1 MFENESQIWTDMTGN
16 TAQAFDWNGNSGERW
31 VANQERLDRMLAAYG
46 DAAVAAAAPRPGEQV
61 LDIGCGAGVTTLDIA
76 RLVHP
81 DGFVLGVDI
90 SAQLIGRACECA
102 AEDADLDGG
111 VEFLLSDASREAFAP
126 SRFDL
131 LFSRFGVMFFDDPV
145 AAFAHMRH
153 ALKPEGRLAFV
164 CWRGAA
170 ENDWTRLPMAAIRD
184 IVPPAPPA
192 DPEAPGP
199 FSFGDRDRVT
209 RILSDAGYGDIAFA
223 AVDHPIL
230 FGLGATQEAA
240 IDDAVD
246 HALQVGPLGRALA
259 DQPDDVQARAI
270 AAVRAAF
277 AEKAGSDGVRI
288 EGAAWVVT
296 ARRAA

>member
-16 TAQAFDWNGNSGERW
+16 SAQAFDWNGNSGERW
-31 VANQERLDRMLAAYG
+31 LANQERLDRMLAAYG
-46 DAAVAAAAPRPGEQV
+46 DAAVAAAALQSGEQV

-76 RLVHP
+76 HLVRP

-90 SAQLIGRACECA
+90 SGQLIGRARECA
-102 AEDADLDGG
+102 GTDAG
-111 VEFLLSDASREAFAP
+111 VAFRLSDASREAFAP

-131 LFSRFGVMFFDDPV
+131 LFSRLGVMFFDDPV
-145 AAFAHMRH
+145 AAFAHMRR

-170 ENDWTRLPMAAIRD
+170 ENDWTRLPMAAIRG
-184 IVPPAPPA
+184 IVPPAPPT
-192 DPEAPGP
+192 DPDAPGP

-209 RILSDAGYGDIAFA
+209 RILSDAGYGDIAFE

-230 FGLGATQEAA
+230 FGLGATHEAA

-259 DQPDDVQARAI
+259 DQPDDVQVRAI

-277 AEKAGSDGVRI
+277 AEKAGPDGVGI

-296 ARRAA
+296 ARRAE

>member
-1 MFENESQIWTDMTGN
+1 MTGN

-31 VANQERLDRMLAAYG
+31 LANQERLDRMLAAYG

-61 LDIGCGAGVTTLDIA
+61 LDIGCGAGATTLDIA
-76 RLVHP
+76 RLVRP

-90 SAQLIGRACECA
+90 SGQLIGRACECA
-102 AEDADLDGG
+102 GEGAG
-111 VEFLLSDASREAFAP
+111 VAFLLADASREAFAP

-145 AAFAHMRH
+145 AAFAHLRR
-153 ALKPEGRLAFV
+153 ALKPTGRLAFI

-170 ENDWTRLPMAAIRD
+170 ENDWTRLPMAAIRGV
-184 IVPPAPPA
+184 VPPAPPT

-209 RILSDAGYGDIAFA
+209 HILTDAGYGDIAFE

-230 FGLGATQEAA
+230 FGLGSTREAA

-246 HALQVGPLGRALA
+246 HALQVGPLGRALT
-259 DQPDDVQARAI
+259 DQPDDVQVRAI

-277 AEKAGSDGVRI
+277 AQKVESDGVRI

-296 ARRAA
+296 AQRAE